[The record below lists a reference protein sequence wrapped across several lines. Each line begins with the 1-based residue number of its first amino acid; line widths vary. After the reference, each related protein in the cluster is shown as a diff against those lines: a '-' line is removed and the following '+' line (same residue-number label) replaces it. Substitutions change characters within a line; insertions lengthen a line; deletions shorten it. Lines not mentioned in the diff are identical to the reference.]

1 MLEVT
6 AQVANTKAR
15 ALVDREDSIQ
25 DFGGRA
31 ECPTGITWIRRSDVT
46 RKVTFVILLPNC
58 EADYHSAI
66 GGVEM
71 SSPMNRRVNTRRWSR
86 HPVELP
92 VRVFP
97 RGGDSKLTV
106 QGRGIEMS
114 EGGMTL
120 YAGVPLKPGD
130 LMDLEFQMPAGTRVA
145 AIVRNRTGFCFGLE
159 FLTPLGSEKAKPVV
173 AEPAASN
180 GNDLR
185 TVLRRKELE
194 IERLRKEIAT
204 LRTFGKYTP

>member
-1 MLEVT
+1 MRT
-6 AQVANTKAR
+6 TIRQ
-15 ALVDREDSIQ
+15 LVV
-25 DFGGRA
+25 
-31 ECPTGITWIRRSDVT
+31 W
-46 RKVTFVILLPNC
+46 K
-58 EADYHSAI
+58 
-66 GGVEM
+66 M
-71 SSPMNRRVNTRRWSR
+71 SSPVNRRVNTRRWSR

-130 LMDLEFQMPAGTRVA
+130 LMDLEFQMPGGTRVA

-159 FLTPLGSEKAKPVV
+159 FLTPLGAEKAKPAA
-173 AEPAASN
+173 AEANPDS
-180 GNDLR
+180 GTDLR

-204 LRTFGKYTP
+204 LRTFGKFTP

>member
-1 MLEVT
+1 
-6 AQVANTKAR
+6 
-15 ALVDREDSIQ
+15 
-25 DFGGRA
+25 
-31 ECPTGITWIRRSDVT
+31 
-46 RKVTFVILLPNC
+46 
-58 EADYHSAI
+58 
-66 GGVEM
+66 M
-71 SSPMNRRVNTRRWSR
+71 SSPANTRRWPR

-130 LMDLEFQMPAGTRVA
+130 LMEIEFQTSGARVA

-159 FLTPLGSEKAKPVV
+159 FLTPLGVDKPRRE
-173 AEPAASN
+173 ATSPAPPS
-180 GNDLR
+180 GDDVR

-194 IERLRKEIAT
+194 IERLRKEVAT
-204 LRTFGKYTP
+204 LRTFGKFTP

>member
-1 MLEVT
+1 L
-6 AQVANTKAR
+6 
-15 ALVDREDSIQ
+15 
-25 DFGGRA
+25 
-31 ECPTGITWIRRSDVT
+31 DVT
-46 RKVTFVILLPNC
+46 RSVTFVILLQARGRDYDPN
-58 EADYHSAI
+58 I

-71 SSPMNRRVNTRRWSR
+71 SSPVNRRVNTRRWPR

-130 LMDLEFQMPAGTRVA
+130 LMDLEFLMPGGARVA

-159 FLTPLGSEKAKPVV
+159 FLTPLGSEKPKAVPSE
-173 AEPAASN
+173 AMPSNAS
-180 GNDLR
+180 DLR
-185 TVLRRKELE
+185 MVLRRKELE

-204 LRTFGKYTP
+204 LRTFGKFTP